1 MYVDREPSAG
11 PAGAGQ
17 AYTASRSLNIGRAA
31 FCRLALSVSAS
42 RYIGM
47 AEETDGVDAAAGSA
61 GILPAVGPAGRPAG
75 ALGSW
80 GAGEGSRQACRSAKS
95 IFRVAQHFAPVLCTE
110 RSPLRSGCH

>member
-61 GILPAVGPAGRPAG
+61 GILPAVGPAGRPAR
-75 ALGSW
+75 W
-80 GAGEGSRQACRSAKS
+80 GAGGPGRGVGRRAALRRVSLEWRSISPRYSVRSA
-95 IFRVAQHFAPVLCTE
+95 R
-110 RSPLRSGCH
+110 R